1 MKYVEINF
9 GILRDWGKNALEKKI
24 TKGSSGLY
32 MYAGFSKV
40 VITNMSPMKMIYHT
54 KTQKALLSFYIQRYN
69 HEDVAVDAALQSR
82 LNGE

>member
-1 MKYVEINF
+1 MLLKINF
-9 GILRDWGKNALEKKI
+9 

>member
-1 MKYVEINF
+1 
-9 GILRDWGKNALEKKI
+9 
-24 TKGSSGLY
+24 

-54 KTQKALLSFYIQRYN
+54 ETQKALLSFYIQRYN